1 MYDNKVYAMMVQNL
15 KNLMTRIPNN
25 FSIEMVRIIR
35 EINTFKL
42 NHQNITKF
50 YESYF
55 TFEDEFVIVTE
66 LAESN
71 LYALRENKELTN
83 AQITDI
89 MIQIV
94 KGTIHLHDQNFKIC
108 DFGMAQFMTNFNG
121 FVGKHFK
128 APEINLNEEFSYSSQ
143 VDIWSLGMI
152 LYYLSEREIIRL
164 EGQQKVFEEV
174 LNKMLQLSP
183 LLRIDALQVLFEFII
198 LLNNEPLDKHLE
210 MEEEKKYQHNIT
222 NDRINQV
229 ANEIETQLGEFDL
242 AAIDKIHPNSN
253 RILSQY
259 DQLIT
264 LLKSQKFKAIEA
276 EVANTLNS
284 DSNRKQQLC
293 KDFSEILT
301 KMARMIGQ
309 NDFQNI
315 ASKINLSTIDEDV
328 VERAEFAVT
337 ISSKN
342 TVVNEII
349 ESLGDFNYGSIDKIH
364 SNPNRVFK
372 PLVEYTDGTIY
383 QGEFDI
389 VTNQRDGRGRQIYS
403 SGSVYDGL
411 WKNNETNGQGR
422 VIYCDE
428 QWLGDYYIG
437 EWKDSKYHGYGKY
450 YWKDGRIYE
459 GQWVN
464 NNTEGLGLFKFSNG
478 DQQYGQW
485 VNGKSEGVGVYALKS
500 GEISLGQWKNC
511 DIHGIQMSIPKDGG
525 QIQIQK
531 WQNHKFIQTLLKIDN
546 NA

>member
-152 LYYLSEREIIRL
+152 LYYLCTKKNTYQGQIISELKKQLKERSY
-164 EGQQKVFEEV
+164 V
-174 LNKMLQLSP
+174 LKGNK
-183 LLRIDALQVLFEFII
+183 RIDALQVLFEFII

-210 MEEEKKYQHNIT
+210 MEEEKKYQHNTT

-229 ANEIETQLGEFDL
+229 ANEIETQLGEFNL

-315 ASKINLSTIDEDV
+315 ASKINLSTIYEDV

-349 ESLGDFNYGSIDKIH
+349 ASLGDFNYGSIDKIH
-364 SNPNRVFK
+364 SNPNRVFR
-372 PLVEYTDGTIY
+372 PLVEYTDGTMY

-389 VTNQRDGRGRQIYS
+389 VTNQRDGRGRLIYS
-403 SGSVYDGL
+403 NGSVYDGL
-411 WKNNETNGQGR
+411 WKNNEKNGYGR
-422 VIYCDE
+422 KISGDE
-428 QWLGDYYIG
+428 QWQGVYYIG
-437 EWKDSKYHGYGKY
+437 EFKDGKYHGYGKT

-459 GQWVN
+459 GQW
-464 NNTEGLGLFKFSNG
+464 E
-478 DQQYGQW
+478 D
-485 VNGKSEGVGVYALKS
+485 
-500 GEISLGQWKNC
+500 
-511 DIHGIQMSIPKDGG
+511 
-525 QIQIQK
+525 
-531 WQNHKFIQTLLKIDN
+531 DN
-546 NA
+546 